1 MSIVIASIVAAIV
14 GIALRNIIGYLQ
26 TPETGSFEIKKSL
39 ASGIIGFLVGIPVI
53 IVSFEAAF
61 GELTEIPET
70 TQLTIFAVQIVAIAG
85 FDALT
90 KGGFKAATK
99 RT

>member
-1 MSIVIASIVAAIV
+1 MSIIIASVVAAIV

-26 TPETGSFEIKKSL
+26 TPDGGTFDVKKSL
-39 ASGIIGFLVGIPVI
+39 ASAIIGFLVGIPVI
-53 IVSFEAAF
+53 VVAFEAAF
-61 GELTEIPET
+61 GEVDSIPET

-90 KGGFKAATK
+90 KGGFKAAANK
-99 RT
+99 

>member
-1 MSIVIASIVAAIV
+1 MEILGMSIVLASIVAAIV

-26 TPETGSFEIKKSL
+26 TPDGGSFDVKKSL

-53 IVSFEAAF
+53 VVAFETAF
-61 GELTEIPET
+61 GELESIPET

-90 KGGFKAATK
+90 KGIM
-99 RT
+99 

>member
-1 MSIVIASIVAAIV
+1 MSIVIGSIVAAIV

-26 TPETGSFEIKKSL
+26 TSETGSFDVKKSL

-53 IVSFEAAF
+53 ITAFEAAF
-61 GELTEIPET
+61 GELDSIPET
-70 TQLTIFAVQIVAIAG
+70 TQLTIFAVQVMAIAG

-99 RT
+99 K